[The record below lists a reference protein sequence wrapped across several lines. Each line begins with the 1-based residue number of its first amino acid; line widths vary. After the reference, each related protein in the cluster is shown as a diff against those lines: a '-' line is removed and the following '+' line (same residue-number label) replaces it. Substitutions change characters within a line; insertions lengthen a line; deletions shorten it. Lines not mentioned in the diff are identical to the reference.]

1 MSDSLKIAD
10 YSVLLTELKARIHGA
25 QYAALRAVNKELLAL
40 YWDIGKLI
48 EERQEAEGWGK
59 SVVERLSADLR
70 AEFGEKSGFSVQN
83 LWYMRKFYR
92 EYKGIENLQPLA
104 GEIAWTKNT
113 LILDRCVDPLQRE
126 FYLRATARFGWTR
139 RVLEH
144 QIDNQTY
151 EKYLLNQTSF
161 DNALPQA
168 IAAQAKLAVKDH
180 YTFDFLELA
189 DAHEERELEAALL
202 TNVQH
207 FLAEMGPH
215 FTFVGSQ
222 YRLVVEGNDYY
233 IDLLLYHRTLKSL
246 IAVELKIGEFQ
257 PEHKGK
263 MEFYLVA
270 LNEQVKLPDENDAIG
285 IIICKSKKKTIVEYA
300 LKNATQ
306 PIGVATYS
314 LTPHL
319 PVAYQ
324 HLLPNEEEIRERLQ
338 GWLEQNLT

>member
-1 MSDSLKIAD
+1 MSNISKTAD
-10 YSVLLTELKARIHGA
+10 YGALLTALKTRIHSA

-59 SVVERLSADLR
+59 AVVERLSADLR
-70 AEFGEKSGFSVQN
+70 SEFGQKSGFSVQN

-92 EYKGIENLQPLA
+92 EYKEMPNLQPLA

-113 LILDRCVDPLQRE
+113 LILDRCPNALQRE

-161 DNALPQA
+161 DIALPQA
-168 IAAQAKLAVKDH
+168 KAAQAKLAVKDH

-202 TNVQH
+202 ANIQH

-215 FTFVGSQ
+215 FTFLGSQ
-222 YRLVVEGNDYY
+222 YRLVVQGNDYY

-300 LKNATQ
+300 LKTATQ

-314 LTPHL
+314 LTSHL
-319 PVAYQ
+319 PAVYQ
-324 HLLPNEEEIRERLQ
+324 HLLPNEDEIRARLQ
-338 GWLEQNLT
+338 GWLELGTN